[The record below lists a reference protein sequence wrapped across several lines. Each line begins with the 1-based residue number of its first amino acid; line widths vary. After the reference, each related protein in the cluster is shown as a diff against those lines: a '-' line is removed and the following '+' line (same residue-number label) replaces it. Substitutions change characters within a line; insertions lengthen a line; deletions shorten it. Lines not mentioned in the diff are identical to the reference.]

1 MIKLVKST
9 FYNEIETKKR
19 LCDFIIHS
27 EQLSIGRKC
36 LEFETEFAKYQG
48 RKYAVMFN
56 SGSSANLALIQ
67 ALLNLK
73 MLNKKDK
80 VGFSALTWATNTM
93 PLIQLDLDPVP
104 IDISL
109 KNLNICSDNLL
120 SILENIQLD
129 ALFITNLLGFCGDL
143 DKISGVCNRKNIILI
158 EDNCESLGSTLNDI
172 KLGNFGLASTFS
184 FYVGHHMSTIEG
196 GMVCTDDKSLYEML
210 LMVRAHGWDRN
221 LEYNKQKELA
231 KKNKID
237 NFHAKYTFYTLGYNF
252 RPTEINAFLGL
263 EQLKYIEEITK
274 IRSEN
279 FHRFNKIANQNP
291 DFCKL
296 DMSHMSFVSNF
307 AYPLICK
314 DFNYFEKYKNK
325 FIKNDI
331 EIRPIV
337 GGSIVEQPF
346 FKHYKRYKQNF
357 ACPNAEKA
365 NSIGFYFTNRP
376 DLTQDEIKLIESLLK
391 RD

>member
-1 MIKLVKST
+1 
-9 FYNEIETKKR
+9 
-19 LCDFIIHS
+19 
-27 EQLSIGRKC
+27 
-36 LEFETEFAKYQG
+36 
-48 RKYAVMFN
+48 
-56 SGSSANLALIQ
+56 
-67 ALLNLK
+67 

-221 LEYNKQKELA
+221 LEYNKQK
-231 KKNKID
+231 
-237 NFHAKYTFYTLGYNF
+237 
-252 RPTEINAFLGL
+252 
-263 EQLKYIEEITK
+263 
-274 IRSEN
+274 
-279 FHRFNKIANQNP
+279 
-291 DFCKL
+291 
-296 DMSHMSFVSNF
+296 
-307 AYPLICK
+307 
-314 DFNYFEKYKNK
+314 
-325 FIKNDI
+325 
-331 EIRPIV
+331 
-337 GGSIVEQPF
+337 
-346 FKHYKRYKQNF
+346 
-357 ACPNAEKA
+357 
-365 NSIGFYFTNRP
+365 
-376 DLTQDEIKLIESLLK
+376 
-391 RD
+391 